1 MTKQVFITAIEAI
14 RIQIANDKAYSY
26 ALGELLKSDVQLYD
40 NSKLIKSIIELLHMS
55 FPRDEDGFS
64 EIEFYCF
71 ESDFGKVGYD
81 EFLSSE
87 GLWDKLTM
95 SHKFNPAPYENLGRI
110 TQEAFSVNFTIMP
123 EETWKGRWINADEQ
137 KEQGIFNPNSSKL

>member
-1 MTKQVFITAIEAI
+1 MTKALFISSIEAI
-14 RIQIANDKAYSY
+14 RIQMANDKSYSY

-40 NSKLIKSIIELLHMS
+40 NSKLIKSIIELLHLS

-81 EFLSSE
+81 DFLSSE
-87 GLWDKLTM
+87 GLWELLTNTT
-95 SHKFNPAPYENLGRI
+95 S
-110 TQEAFSVNFTIMP
+110 
-123 EETWKGRWINADEQ
+123 
-137 KEQGIFNPNSSKL
+137 